1 MTNPERRERMNTI
14 LGELAGSAS
23 MCWKPLP
30 TGVFNS
36 SLAKTYV
43 DQALSNLEALWETKE
58 KVDNQHGSQF
68 RRCEAQQKEIDE
80 LTEKAAHQE
89 LELFS
94 LRKAK
99 PVMTV
104 EEVEKVI
111 FALKKA
117 RVFIE
122 YARYEL
128 DDGKA
133 TIGSQFPHK
142 EDADI
147 ETTRL
152 KEVIDLAS
160 KLIGRE

>member
-1 MTNPERRERMNTI
+1 MN
-14 LGELAGSAS
+14 
-23 MCWKPLP
+23 
-30 TGVFNS
+30 
-36 SLAKTYV
+36 
-43 DQALSNLEALWETKE
+43 
-58 KVDNQHGSQF
+58 
-68 RRCEAQQKEIDE
+68 KEIE
-80 LTEKAAHQE
+80 EKIDQLLDKHIGKVYKDWNEVVKAKE
-89 LELFS
+89 DC
-94 LRKAK
+94 RKALAN
-99 PVMTV
+99 MTKCMTK

-152 KEVIDLAS
+152 KEAIDLAS
-160 KLIGRE
+160 KLIGRG

>member
-1 MTNPERRERMNTI
+1 MNKEI
-14 LGELAGSAS
+14 EEKIDRLLDKYIGKVYKDWNEVVKAKDEFRSALSS
-23 MCWKPLP
+23 MFKPQVMDLDKILP
-30 TGVFNS
+30 T
-36 SLAKTYV
+36 
-43 DQALSNLEALWETKE
+43 KE
-58 KVDNQHGSQF
+58 YPECCVGGHNKDNCPQCARAYYYQEG
-68 RRCEAQQKEIDE
+68 IDDC
-80 LTEKAAHQE
+80 
-89 LELFS
+89 
-94 LRKAK
+94 RKALANMPK
-99 PVMTV
+99 CMTK

-152 KEVIDLAS
+152 KEAIDLAS
-160 KLIGRE
+160 KLIGKE

>member
-1 MTNPERRERMNTI
+1 MTNPERREKATKI
-14 LGELAGSAS
+14 LEEYHKSPISTMTSEG
-23 MCWKPLP
+23 
-30 TGVFNS
+30 T
-36 SLAKTYV
+36 TYSI
-43 DQALSNLEALWETKE
+43 DQALSALEDLMPEVMSTGDIRNVLINVGRGYNIKSGSYFSDVIKALT
-58 KVDNQHGSQF
+58 
-68 RRCEAQQKEIDE
+68 I
-80 LTEKAAHQE
+80 
-89 LELFS
+89 
-94 LRKAK
+94 AK
-99 PVMTV
+99 PVMTK

-152 KEVIDLAS
+152 KEAIDLAS
-160 KLIGRE
+160 KLIGRG